1 MLPAVINSCPSAE
14 NDFLP
19 LSEYQ
24 AQTPETFFE
33 GKPVLYFHDEN
44 IKAWVSHEQYE
55 QLFFFSKATAD
66 NSAPIHPTPPES
78 HALGTEDK
86 HTREERN
93 VEVFVSSRY
102 ILAEGHYG
110 NVER

>member
-1 MLPAVINSCPSAE
+1 MLPAIIRSRPSTE

-44 IKAWVSHEQYE
+44 IKAWVSSTQYE
-55 QLFFFSKATAD
+55 SLFFFSKITEE
-66 NSAPIHPTPPES
+66 NPTSLNPTPPES
-78 HALGTEDK
+78 HALDNGDS
-86 HTREERN
+86 HTREERR
-93 VEVFVSSRY
+93 VEVFVSSR
-102 ILAEGHYG
+102 
-110 NVER
+110 